1 MDRIK
6 NPTQAILEIKRSV
19 FTADVV
25 SMTEEALI
33 KPYLKSLRS
42 LYPKSAHITYAAFL
56 NEGAY
61 QKYSDDKEPK
71 GTAGLPILDAI
82 KYYDLT
88 DIIVTV
94 RRDFGGILLGAP
106 RLVRAYREAAHEALK
121 KIERLKKKTT
131 LPVSF
136 RLDYK
141 DYELL
146 KNTLNDWV
154 YELELNF
161 GVKVELSGVI
171 LEEKLPSFNDF
182 IEQKLNRKLLFNLGL
197 KTVQYLADE

>member
-6 NPTQAILEIKRSV
+6 KPTQAVLEIKRSV

-25 SMTEEALI
+25 LMTDETLI
-33 KPYLKSLRS
+33 QSYLDSLKA

-71 GTAGLPILDAI
+71 GTAGLPILEAI
-82 KYYDLT
+82 QYYDVT
-88 DIIVTV
+88 DIVLTV
-94 RRDFGGILLGAP
+94 RRDFGGILLGASG
-106 RLVRAYREAAHEALK
+106 LIRAYREAAHEALK

-131 LPVSF
+131 LSVSF

-146 KNTLNDWV
+146 KSTFNEWV
-154 YELELNF
+154 YELALHFEE
-161 GVKVELSGVI
+161 KVDLKGFI
-171 LEEKLPSFNDF
+171 LEEHLNDF
-182 IEQKLNRKLLFNLGL
+182 TEFLEQRLNQKIPLNLGP
-197 KTVQYLADE
+197 KTIKYLADE